1 MISRVFDIADRDRWL
16 FTLGLAQAGE
26 FGSILTAFA
35 ADLGILPLIMSDK
48 LMLVITLSMLMTPLL
63 FLVFSTVSNTR
74 KPSLAAL

>member
-16 FTLGLAQAGE
+16 FTLGLAQAGKI
-26 FGSILTAFA
+26 GSILTAFA

-63 FLVFSTVSNTR
+63 FLIFSTVSKR
-74 KPSLAAL
+74 QKI